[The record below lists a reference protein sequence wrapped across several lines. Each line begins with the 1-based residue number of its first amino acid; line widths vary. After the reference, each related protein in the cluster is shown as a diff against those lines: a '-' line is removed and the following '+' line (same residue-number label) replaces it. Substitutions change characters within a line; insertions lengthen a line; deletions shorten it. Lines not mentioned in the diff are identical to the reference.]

1 MAKRTLR
8 MKASKKAGNSV
19 RKHSI
24 SKHKHVAGHRKEYDL
39 YNMSTLRNIGAITRK
54 EQDILSGSK
63 VFVAGCGGLGGIA
76 IDLLARAGVG
86 EICFADGDVFEV
98 TNLNRQIFS
107 SYSVIGKKKVDV
119 IAKRLKDINPSIRV
133 NPIGEF
139 ISSEDS
145 AAKLLKGCDVIVDG
159 LDNVLSRIYVSRA
172 AKDCGIPYVFGAAE
186 KARGYSTVFL
196 PKAQSYE
203 STFMLPSNGKKID
216 AKMKERLKNASG
228 CQSILGVAANVI
240 GGIESMQAI
249 NYLLGKKFVSAPD
262 FIHVSFFDEVPFRI
276 TTL

>member
-1 MAKRTLR
+1 
-8 MKASKKAGNSV
+8 MKASKTAGHSV
-19 RKHSI
+19 RKQSV
-24 SKHKHVAGHRKEYDL
+24 SKRKHAARRGKEYDL

-54 EQDILSGSK
+54 EQERLSASR

-76 IDLLARAGVG
+76 VDMLARAGVG

-119 IAKRLKDINPSIRV
+119 ISKRLKDINPSIKL

-139 ISSEDS
+139 ITSEES
-145 AAKLLKGCDVIVDG
+145 AARMLKGCDIVVDG
-159 LDNVLSRIYVSRA
+159 LDNVISRIYVSRA

-186 KARGYSTVFL
+186 KTRGYSTVFL

-203 STFMLPSNGKKID
+203 SAFMLPSNGKRMD
-216 AKMKERLKNASG
+216 PKMKERLKNAAG
-228 CQSILGVAANVI
+228 CQSILGVTANVI
-240 GGIESMQAI
+240 GAVEAMQAI
-249 NYLLGKKFVSAPD
+249 NYILGKKFVSAPD
-262 FIHVSFFDEVPFRI
+262 FIHASFFDDVPFKV